1 MRLINRLKA
10 YNFTLEEIKLLVVT
24 FNGERSSL
32 SAALQEKKQELLR
45 QKTLLNQRLRQLDG
59 DIENLRQGCP
69 LVNTGDEIVVELTE
83 MPAMTLLSRR
93 LKVRGGDFPQAYQQ
107 SFGTLLDKLQKQRLT
122 MDGSPMTLFHDDE
135 FSEEGLDTEFA
146 IPVRETTEE
155 TRLFQPG
162 Q

>member
-1 MRLINRLKA
+1 
-10 YNFTLEEIKLLVVT
+10 
-24 FNGERSSL
+24 
-32 SAALQEKKQELLR
+32 
-45 QKTLLNQRLRQLDG
+45 
-59 DIENLRQGCP
+59 
-69 LVNTGDEIVVELTE
+69 

-93 LKVRGGDFPQAYQQ
+93 LKVREGDFPLAYQQ
-107 SFGTLLDKLQKQRLT
+107 SFGILLDKLQKQLLT

-162 Q
+162 LCLKTVVSGPDADFPAVYARQIQWAEAEGYHNADALFEVYRSDPRDDPQAFYAEVYYPVRK

>member
-1 MRLINRLKA
+1 
-10 YNFTLEEIKLLVVT
+10 
-24 FNGERSSL
+24 
-32 SAALQEKKQELLR
+32 
-45 QKTLLNQRLRQLDG
+45 
-59 DIENLRQGCP
+59 
-69 LVNTGDEIVVELTE
+69 

-93 LKVRGGDFPQAYQQ
+93 LKVREGDFPLAYQQ
-107 SFGTLLDKLQKQRLT
+107 SFGILLDKLQKQLLT

-162 Q
+162 LCLKTVVSGPGRGISRAVYARQIQWAEAEGYHNADALI